1 MKSNY
6 TVINAS
12 AGSGKTYT
20 LVQKLLMI
28 CLDSPYQRDV
38 IKHILALTFTNK
50 AANAT
55 VAWKVCLRRLS
66 KLP

>member
-38 IKHILALTFTNK
+38 NFH
-50 AANAT
+50 
-55 VAWKVCLRRLS
+55 
-66 KLP
+66 